1 MIKLIPLI
9 IFPLFFFLIFL
20 GVKNLT
26 GNFPSENE
34 KITHNDKEE
43 IIKYNQNPEDIEKKI
58 VKETEQNFVDVNEN
72 LTKTKEIEKQSTN
85 EVKEKESENSGPLEK
100 SNQIESNSKKSKKT
114 NINIPITEEKKDIY
128 FIQFGA
134 FSKKKNAE
142 DMKSSVMKKID
153 TKFPDF
159 FVNIDFDK
167 KKKLYKLISHTNDVD
182 NAKKVCNFLKEIKVS
197 CLLKKQ

>member
-9 IFPLFFFLIFL
+9 IFPLSFFLIFL

-26 GNFPSENE
+26 GNFPSDNE

-43 IIKYNQNPEDIEKKI
+43 MIKYNQNPEDIEKKI

-72 LTKTKEIEKQSTN
+72 LTNTKEIEKQSIN
-85 EVKEKESENSGPLEK
+85 EVKESENNGPLEK

-114 NINIPITEEKKDIY
+114 NINIQITEEKKNIY

-142 DMKSSVMKKID
+142 DLKSSVMKKIN

-159 FVNIDFDK
+159 SVNIDFDE
-167 KKKLYKLISHTNDVD
+167 KKKLFKLISPTNDVD
-182 NAKKVCNFLKEIKVS
+182 YARKICKFLTETKTS
-197 CLLKKQ
+197 CLFKKQ

>member
-9 IFPLFFFLIFL
+9 IFPLSFFLIFL

-26 GNFPSENE
+26 VNFPLEKE
-34 KITHNDKEE
+34 KITQNDKKEM
-43 IIKYNQNPEDIEKKI
+43 IKYNQNSEDVEKKI
-58 VKETEQNFVDVNEN
+58 VKEKEQNFVDVDEN
-72 LTKTKEIEKQSTN
+72 LKNTKEIEKQFAN
-85 EVKEKESENSGPLEK
+85 EVKEKESENSGSFEK
-100 SNQIESNSKKSKKT
+100 SEQIESNSKKSKKT

-142 DMKSSVMKKID
+142 DLKSSVMKKIN

-159 FVNIDFDK
+159 FVNIDFDE
-167 KKKLYKLISHTNDVD
+167 KKKLYKLISQTNDLD
-182 NAKKVCNFLKEIKVS
+182 NAKKVCNLLKEVKIN
-197 CLLKKQ
+197 CLFKKQ

>member
-9 IFPLFFFLIFL
+9 IFPLSFFLIFL

-26 GNFPSENE
+26 GNFPSDNE
-34 KITHNDKEE
+34 KITQNDNEE
-43 IIKYNQNPEDIEKKI
+43 ITKYNQNPEDIEKKI

-72 LTKTKEIEKQSTN
+72 LINTKETEKHSTN
-85 EVKEKESENSGPLEK
+85 EVKEKESENNGPLEK
-100 SNQIESNSKKSKKT
+100 SNQIEINSKKSKKT
-114 NINIPITEEKKDIY
+114 DINIPITEEKKDIY

-142 DMKSSVMKKID
+142 DLKSSVMKKIN

-159 FVNIDFDK
+159 FVNIDFDE
-167 KKKLYKLISHTNDVD
+167 KKKLYKLISQTNDLD
-182 NAKKVCNFLKEIKVS
+182 NAKKVCNFLKEVKIS
-197 CLLKKQ
+197 CLFKKR

>member
-9 IFPLFFFLIFL
+9 IFPLSFFLIFL

-26 GNFPSENE
+26 GNFPSDNE

-43 IIKYNQNPEDIEKKI
+43 MIKYNQNPEDIEKKI

-100 SNQIESNSKKSKKT
+100 SNQIESKSKKSKKT
-114 NINIPITEEKKDIY
+114 KINIPITEEKKDIY

>member
-9 IFPLFFFLIFL
+9 IFPLSFFLIFL

-26 GNFPSENE
+26 VNFPLEKE
-34 KITHNDKEE
+34 KITQNDKKEM
-43 IIKYNQNPEDIEKKI
+43 IKYNQNSEDVEKKI
-58 VKETEQNFVDVNEN
+58 VKEKEQNFVDVDEN
-72 LTKTKEIEKQSTN
+72 LKNTKEIEKQFAN
-85 EVKEKESENSGPLEK
+85 EVKEKESENSGSLEK
-100 SNQIESNSKKSKKT
+100 SEQIESNSKKSKKT

-167 KKKLYKLISHTNDVD
+167 KKKLYKLIFHTNDVD

>member
-9 IFPLFFFLIFL
+9 IFPLSFFLIFL

-26 GNFPSENE
+26 GNFPSDNE

-43 IIKYNQNPEDIEKKI
+43 MKKYNQNPEDIEKKI

-85 EVKEKESENSGPLEK
+85 EVKEKESENNGPLEE
-100 SNQIESNSKKSKKT
+100 SNQRESSSKKSKET

-142 DMKSSVMKKID
+142 DLKSSVMKKIN

>member
-9 IFPLFFFLIFL
+9 IFPLSFFLIFL

-26 GNFPSENE
+26 VNFPLENE
-34 KITHNDKEE
+34 KITQNDKEE
-43 IIKYNQNPEDIEKKI
+43 MIKYNQNSEDVEKKI
-58 VKETEQNFVDVNEN
+58 VKEKEQNFVDVDEN
-72 LTKTKEIEKQSTN
+72 LKNTKEIEKQFAN
-85 EVKEKESENSGPLEK
+85 EVKEKESENSGSLEK
-100 SNQIESNSKKSKKT
+100 SEQIESNSKKSKKT

-167 KKKLYKLISHTNDVD
+167 KKKTL
-182 NAKKVCNFLKEIKVS
+182 
-197 CLLKKQ
+197 

>member
-9 IFPLFFFLIFL
+9 IFPLSFFLIFL

-26 GNFPSENE
+26 VNFPLEKE
-34 KITHNDKEE
+34 KITQNDKEE
-43 IIKYNQNPEDIEKKI
+43 MIKYNQNSEDVEKKI
-58 VKETEQNFVDVNEN
+58 VKEKEQNFVDVDEN
-72 LTKTKEIEKQSTN
+72 LKNTKEIEKQFAN
-85 EVKEKESENSGPLEK
+85 EVKEKESENNGPLEK
-100 SNQIESNSKKSKKT
+100 SDQIESNSKKSKKT

-134 FSKKKNAE
+134 FSKEKNAE

-167 KKKLYKLISHTNDVD
+167 KKKLYKLISQTNDLD
-182 NAKKVCNFLKEIKVS
+182 NAKKVCNFLKEVKIS
-197 CLLKKQ
+197 CLFKKQ

>member
-9 IFPLFFFLIFL
+9 IFPLSFFLIFL

-26 GNFPSENE
+26 VNFPSDKE
-34 KITHNDKEE
+34 KITNNEKEE
-43 IIKYNQNPEDIEKKI
+43 MINYNQNFENAEKKI
-58 VKETEQNFVDVNEN
+58 VKETDQNFVDVDEN
-72 LTKTKEIEKQSTN
+72 LKNTKEIEKQSTN
-85 EVKEKESENSGPLEK
+85 EVKEKESVNNAPSEK

-114 NINIPITEEKKDIY
+114 NINIQITEEKKDIY

>member
-9 IFPLFFFLIFL
+9 IFPLSFFLIFL

-26 GNFPSENE
+26 GNFPSDNE

-85 EVKEKESENSGPLEK
+85 EVKEKESENNGPLEK

-114 NINIPITEEKKDIY
+114 NINIPIIEEKKDIY

-142 DMKSSVMKKID
+142 DLKSSVMKKINAE
-153 TKFPDF
+153 FPDF
-159 FVNIDFDK
+159 FVNIDFDE
-167 KKKLYKLISHTNDVD
+167 KKKLFKLISQTNDLD
-182 NAKKVCNFLKEIKVS
+182 NAKKVCKFLKEVKIS
-197 CLLKKQ
+197 CLFKKQ

>member
-9 IFPLFFFLIFL
+9 IFPLSFFLIFL

-26 GNFPSENE
+26 GNFPSDNE

-43 IIKYNQNPEDIEKKI
+43 IIKYNQNPEYIEKKI

-85 EVKEKESENSGPLEK
+85 EVKEKESENNGPLEK

-114 NINIPITEEKKDIY
+114 NINIPIIEEKKDIY

-142 DMKSSVMKKID
+142 DLKSSVMKKINA
-153 TKFPDF
+153 KFPDF
-159 FVNIDFDK
+159 FVNIDFDE
-167 KKKLYKLISHTNDVD
+167 KKKLFKLISQTNDLD
-182 NAKKVCNFLKEIKVS
+182 NAKKVCKFLKEAKIS
-197 CLLKKQ
+197 CLFKKQ

>member
-9 IFPLFFFLIFL
+9 IFPLSFFLIFL

-114 NINIPITEEKKDIY
+114 NINIPIIEEKKDIY

-142 DMKSSVMKKID
+142 DLKSSVMKKIN

-159 FVNIDFDK
+159 FVNIDFDE
-167 KKKLYKLISHTNDVD
+167 KKKLYKLISQTNDLD
-182 NAKKVCNFLKEIKVS
+182 NAKKVCKFLKEVKIS
-197 CLLKKQ
+197 CLFKKQ

>member
-9 IFPLFFFLIFL
+9 IFPLSFFLIFL

-26 GNFPSENE
+26 VNFPSDKE

-43 IIKYNQNPEDIEKKI
+43 VIKYNQNSENVEKKI
-58 VKETEQNFVDVNEN
+58 EKEIEQNFVDVDEN
-72 LTKTKEIEKQSTN
+72 LKNTKEIEKQSTN
-85 EVKEKESENSGPLEK
+85 EVKEKESVNNAPSEK

-114 NINIPITEEKKDIY
+114 NINIQITEEKKNIY

-142 DMKSSVMKKID
+142 DLKSSVMKKIN

-159 FVNIDFDK
+159 FVNIDFDE
-167 KKKLYKLISHTNDVD
+167 KKKLYKLISQTNDLD
-182 NAKKVCNFLKEIKVS
+182 NAKKVCNFLKEVKIS
-197 CLLKKQ
+197 CLFKKQ

>member
-1 MIKLIPLI
+1 VIKLIPLI
-9 IFPLFFFLIFL
+9 IFPLSFFLIFL

-26 GNFPSENE
+26 GNFPSDNE

-72 LTKTKEIEKQSTN
+72 LTNTKEIEKQSIN
-85 EVKEKESENSGPLEK
+85 EVKESENNGPLEE
-100 SNQIESNSKKSKKT
+100 SNQRESNSKKSKET

-142 DMKSSVMKKID
+142 DLKSSVMKKIN

-159 FVNIDFDK
+159 FVNIDFDE
-167 KKKLYKLISHTNDVD
+167 KKKLYKLISQTNDLD
-182 NAKKVCNFLKEIKVS
+182 NAKKVCNLLKEVKIN
-197 CLLKKQ
+197 CLFKKQ

>member
-9 IFPLFFFLIFL
+9 IFPLSFFLIFL

-26 GNFPSENE
+26 VNFPSDKE

-43 IIKYNQNPEDIEKKI
+43 MIKYNQNPEDIEKKI
-58 VKETEQNFVDVNEN
+58 VKETEQNFVDVDEN
-72 LTKTKEIEKQSTN
+72 LTNTKEIEKQSTN
-85 EVKEKESENSGPLEK
+85 EVKEKESENNGPLEK

-142 DMKSSVMKKID
+142 DLKSSVMKKIN

-159 FVNIDFDK
+159 FVNIDFDE
-167 KKKLYKLISHTNDVD
+167 KKKLYKLISQTNDLD
-182 NAKKVCNFLKEIKVS
+182 NAKKVCNFLKEVKIS
-197 CLLKKQ
+197 CLFKKQ

>member
-9 IFPLFFFLIFL
+9 IFPLSFFLIFL

-26 GNFPSENE
+26 GNFPSDNE

-43 IIKYNQNPEDIEKKI
+43 MIKYNQNPEDIEKKI

-72 LTKTKEIEKQSTN
+72 LTNTKEIEKQSIN
-85 EVKEKESENSGPLEK
+85 EVKEKESENNGPLEE
-100 SNQIESNSKKSKKT
+100 SNQKENNSKKSKET

-142 DMKSSVMKKID
+142 DLKSSVMKKIN

-159 FVNIDFDK
+159 FVNIDFDE
-167 KKKLYKLISHTNDVD
+167 KKKLYKLISQTNDLD
-182 NAKKVCNFLKEIKVS
+182 NAKKVCNFLKEVKIN
-197 CLLKKQ
+197 CLFKKQ

>member
-9 IFPLFFFLIFL
+9 IFPLSFFLIFL

-26 GNFPSENE
+26 VNFPLEKE
-34 KITHNDKEE
+34 KITQNDKEE
-43 IIKYNQNPEDIEKKI
+43 MIKYNQNSEDVEKKI
-58 VKETEQNFVDVNEN
+58 VKEKEQNFVDVDEN
-72 LTKTKEIEKQSTN
+72 LKNTKEIEKQFAN
-85 EVKEKESENSGPLEK
+85 EVKEKESENSGSLEK
-100 SNQIESNSKKSKKT
+100 SEQIESNSKKSKKT

-167 KKKLYKLISHTNDVD
+167 KKKLYKLISQTYDID
-182 NAKKVCNFLKEIKVS
+182 NAKKVCNFLKEIKIS

>member
-9 IFPLFFFLIFL
+9 IFPLSFFLIFL

-26 GNFPSENE
+26 GNFPSDNE

-43 IIKYNQNPEDIEKKI
+43 IIKYKQNPEDIEKKI

-85 EVKEKESENSGPLEK
+85 EVKEKESENNGPLEE
-100 SNQIESNSKKSKKT
+100 SNQRESSSKKSKET

-167 KKKLYKLISHTNDVD
+167 KKKLYKLISQTNDVD
-182 NAKKVCNFLKEIKVS
+182 NAKKVCNFLKEIKIS

>member
-9 IFPLFFFLIFL
+9 IFPLSFFLIFL

-43 IIKYNQNPEDIEKKI
+43 MKKYNQNPEDIEKKI

-85 EVKEKESENSGPLEK
+85 EVKEKESENNGPLEE
-100 SNQIESNSKKSKKT
+100 SNQRESSSKKSKET

-167 KKKLYKLISHTNDVD
+167 KKKLYKLISQTNDVD
-182 NAKKVCNFLKEIKVS
+182 NAKKVCNFLKEIKIS

>member
-9 IFPLFFFLIFL
+9 IFPLSFFLIFL

-26 GNFPSENE
+26 VNFPSDKE

-43 IIKYNQNPEDIEKKI
+43 VIKYNQNSENVEKKI
-58 VKETEQNFVDVNEN
+58 EKEIEQNFVDVDEN
-72 LTKTKEIEKQSTN
+72 LKNTKEIEKQSTN
-85 EVKEKESENSGPLEK
+85 EVKEKESINNAPSEK

-114 NINIPITEEKKDIY
+114 NINIQITEEKKNIY

-142 DMKSSVMKKID
+142 DLKSSVMKKIN

-159 FVNIDFDK
+159 FVNIDFDE
-167 KKKLYKLISHTNDVD
+167 KKKLYKLISQTNDLD
-182 NAKKVCNFLKEIKVS
+182 NAKKVCNFLKEVKIS
-197 CLLKKQ
+197 CLFKKQ

>member
-9 IFPLFFFLIFL
+9 IFPLSFFLIFL

-26 GNFPSENE
+26 GNFPSDNE

-85 EVKEKESENSGPLEK
+85 EVKEKESENNGPLEK

-114 NINIPITEEKKDIY
+114 NINIPIIEEKKDIY

-142 DMKSSVMKKID
+142 DLKSSVMKKINA
-153 TKFPDF
+153 KFPDF
-159 FVNIDFDK
+159 FVNIDFDE
-167 KKKLYKLISHTNDVD
+167 KKKLFKLISPTNDVD
-182 NAKKVCNFLKEIKVS
+182 YARKICKFLTETKTS
-197 CLLKKQ
+197 CLFKKQ